1 MPILTGDIKL
11 VASQVMDDVPEGGG
25 APTATVI
32 ADGTSNAIFPD
43 ISELDRAGGRVNLR
57 KLHVSVQTLDTD
69 TYMGSNIIV
78 SEPPADPNVSVTLFS
93 TRDTFDRRDAAS
105 ARVESYLTKGPMWG
119 GMLLENH
126 IAGQRAIQILQGVD
140 AELPRIGQTLVLV
153 QNEGTDSERNQYIR
167 TTEVS
172 AVKRKYEDSSGK
184 MVDMN
189 VVTCS
194 ISDALRTDFQGS
206 EGNAK
211 AAPAA
216 GATRVRD
223 TTVAD
228 AGSYVGVV
236 PLAAAANLG
245 TFGVRAS
252 SVYTQLVPSAQTE
265 TPLVDL
271 KPNGEQVV
279 LSAAGGPV
287 TLTTSVALSQ
297 AHTISVGQALMPNS
311 LRLATAGL
319 NLIDEGG
326 LLTVAGVAV
335 GAVDYANGL
344 ISITD
349 PSVSY
354 FGAKTITYTPAAT
367 PVRSLH
373 TASWAVTAESRSST
387 LVAIFDPPPKPGSF
401 ALSYRAQGRWYTL
414 RDAGNGQLRS
424 AFGSVGAGTLNFNT
438 GSMMV
443 TLAALPDV
451 GTQVLATY
459 GLATADTAVYG
470 VAISAQSV
478 FTLAHQGV
486 APGTVTLSW
495 LTDGVDKTATDDGQ
509 GQLSGDATGKVDYLA
524 GVITFKPLTLPSS
537 GAQVSVE
544 YAWGPPIE
552 EQFQAPERFAP
563 DGHIELVLAN
573 PNVMPRT
580 VKVEWNTVFDE
591 KDLTI
596 EGQISTKWISLTYK
610 PNRDPIV
617 IVHDNGSG
625 GFQTR
630 PECAGVINYAAGTV
644 RFKPDTVIA
653 LPKPNWTKV
662 TIGTQVVDTPWYTG
676 TLATEKTVFGG
687 FVYQTIGAIMPTDMS
702 GYVKVAYRTSAA
714 GNTNTEVFPV
724 QFSIDL
730 TQGSSEPIVG
740 GSCSFTLGGTRFI
753 DRQGSLI
760 TNIDLATG
768 SGMTSGS
775 INYSTGMASLTVLPV
790 GATNA
795 GVINSMVTS
804 QSPMP
809 VTDVQFRTSTAPIRP
824 SSLTVQFVL
833 ADDDAQASH
842 IVTSDANGNIESAN
856 VTGKVDFETG
866 IVFLRFGKWMLA
878 AGNETKPW
886 YDASK
891 IIGGHIFV
899 ASAVMADSIRYAA
912 VAYSY
917 LPLDANILGIDPV
930 RLPSDG
936 RVPIFRPGGF
946 AVVGNTQSITAT
958 VTNGQTINCAR
969 VRLSRVRVVGFDG
982 NVIHSG
988 YAVDLEA
995 GTVSF
1000 TSVAGY
1006 SQPVTIE
1013 HRVEDMAVVSD
1024 VQISG
1029 ELTFTR
1035 PLTHDYP
1042 ITSPASSFVSSALI
1056 AGDLKARVSV
1066 LFDQATWNGT
1076 SWLDGVSG
1084 TAATGTFNDVLAPI
1098 VVTNKGAVTERWALV
1113 FTNTTSFNV
1122 IGEHVG
1128 VIAIGSTG
1136 TDISPNNPATNTPY
1150 FTVPALGWGIGWA
1163 AGNMLRFNTVGAMTP
1178 VWVVRTIQQG
1188 PNTGTQHS
1196 FTLLSRGDVDR
1207 P

>member
-25 APTATVI
+25 APTATAIV
-32 ADGTSNAIFPD
+32 DGTSNAIFPD

-57 KLHVSVQTLDTD
+57 KLHVAVQTMDTD

-78 SEPPADPNVSVTLFS
+78 SAPPADPNVSVTLFS
-93 TRDTFDRRDAAS
+93 TRDTFDRRVAAS

-126 IAGQRAIQILQGVD
+126 IAGQRAVQILQSVD
-140 AELPRIGQTLVLV
+140 AELPRIGQTMVLV
-153 QNEGTDSERNQYIR
+153 QNEGATNERSQYIR
-167 TTEVS
+167 TTEVR
-172 AVKRKYEDSSGK
+172 AVKRKFEDSQGK

-216 GATRVRD
+216 GATKVRD

-236 PLAAAANLG
+236 PLASAANLG
-245 TFGVRAS
+245 TFSIRAS

-287 TLTTSVALSQ
+287 TITTSVAFNNSR
-297 AHTISVGQALMPNS
+297 TISVGQAILPNTFKLTTGS
-311 LRLATAGL
+311 LT
-319 NLIDEGG
+319 LIDDGG
-326 LLTVAGVAV
+326 LLSTSGSAV

-354 FGAKTITYTPAAT
+354 PAAKTITYTPAAA

-387 LVAIFDPPPKPGSF
+387 LVAIFDPAPKPGSF
-401 ALSYRAQGRWYTL
+401 SLSYRAQGRWYTL

-470 VAISAQSV
+470 VAIAAQSV
-478 FTLAHQGV
+478 FTLSHPGV
-486 APGTVTLSW
+486 APGTITLTWVT
-495 LTDGVDKTATDDGQ
+495 GEVDKTATDNGQ
-509 GQLSGDATGKVDYLA
+509 GLLTGDATGKVDYLD
-524 GVITFKPLTLPSS
+524 GVITFKPLILPSS
-537 GAQVSVE
+537 GAQVSIA
-544 YAWGPPIE
+544 YSWGSPIE
-552 EQFQAPERFAP
+552 ENFQAPERFAP
-563 DGHIELVLAN
+563 DGHIEIVLAN
-573 PNVMPRT
+573 PNVLPHT

-596 EGQISTKWISLTYK
+596 EGQISTRWLSLTYK

-617 IVHDNGSG
+617 IVHDNGAG

-630 PECAGVINYAAGTV
+630 PECAAVINYAAGTLS
-644 RFKPDTVIA
+644 FKPDTTIA

-662 TIGTQVVDTPWYTG
+662 VVGTQVIDNTWFTG
-676 TLATEKTVFGG
+676 TLATEKVVFGG
-687 FVYQTIGAIMPTDMS
+687 FIYQTIGAIMPTDLS
-702 GYVKVAYRTSAA
+702 AYVKVTYRTSAA
-714 GNTNTEVFPV
+714 GNSNTEVFPV
-724 QFSIDL
+724 QLAVDL
-730 TQGSSEPIVG
+730 TQSSSEPIVG
-740 GSCSFTLGGTRFI
+740 GSCSFTLGGARYM

-760 TNIDLATG
+760 TNIDPATG
-768 SGMTSGS
+768 SGITSGS
-775 INYSTGMASLTVLPV
+775 INYSSGLASLTVLPV
-790 GATNA
+790 GASNA
-795 GVINSMVTS
+795 GVISSMVTS

-824 SSLTVQFVL
+824 SSLAVQFVL
-833 ADDDAQASH
+833 ADDDAQVSH
-842 IVTSDANGNIESAN
+842 IVTSDANGKIESAN
-856 VTGKVDFETG
+856 VTGKVDYETG
-866 IVFLRFGKWMLA
+866 IVSLAFGKWMLA

-891 IIGGHIFV
+891 IIGGRIFL

-946 AVVGNTQSITAT
+946 AVVGNTQSITAS

-982 NVIHSG
+982 VVIHSG
-988 YAVDLEA
+988 YSADLEA
-995 GTVSF
+995 GLVTF
-1000 TSVAGY
+1000 TSVEGY
-1006 SQPVTIE
+1006 SQPVTVE
-1013 HRVEDMAVVSD
+1013 HRIEDMAVVSD

-1029 ELTFTR
+1029 EITFTR
-1035 PLTHDYP
+1035 ALTHDYP
-1042 ITSPASSFVSSALI
+1042 VTTPASSFVSSALV
-1056 AGDLKARVSV
+1056 AGDLKSRVSV
-1066 LFDQATWNGT
+1066 LFDQT
-1076 SWLDGVSG
+1076 SWSGAWLDILSG
-1084 TAATGTFNDVLAPI
+1084 STATATFNNTQYPI
-1098 VVTNKGAVTERWALV
+1098 LVTNRGCLTERWIV
-1113 FTNTTSFNV
+1113 RFTNTTSFEV
-1122 IGEHVG
+1122 IGENVG
-1128 VIAIGSTG
+1128 VIATGNTST
-1136 TDISPNNPATNTPY
+1136 DCAPNNPSTGAAY
-1150 FTVPALGWGIGWA
+1150 FHLPALGWGNGWA
-1163 AGNMLRFNTVGAMTP
+1163 TGNVLRFNTIGAQFP
-1178 VWVVRTIQQG
+1178 VWVVRTVQQG
-1188 PNTGTQHS
+1188 PETVPDDA
-1196 FTLLSRGDVDR
+1196 FTVLVRGDVDT

>member
-1 MPILTGDIKL
+1 M
-11 VASQVMDDVPEGGG
+11 
-25 APTATVI
+25 
-32 ADGTSNAIFPD
+32 
-43 ISELDRAGGRVNLR
+43 
-57 KLHVSVQTLDTD
+57 
-69 TYMGSNIIV
+69 
-78 SEPPADPNVSVTLFS
+78 
-93 TRDTFDRRDAAS
+93 
-105 ARVESYLTKGPMWG
+105 
-119 GMLLENH
+119 
-126 IAGQRAIQILQGVD
+126 
-140 AELPRIGQTLVLV
+140 VLV
-153 QNEGTDSERNQYIR
+153 QNEGATNEKNQYIR
-167 TTEVS
+167 TTEVN
-172 AVKRKYEDSSGK
+172 AVKRKFEDSQGR

-194 ISDALRTDFQGS
+194 ISDALRTDFQGT

-216 GATRVRD
+216 GATKVRD

-236 PLAAAANLG
+236 PLAAAASLG
-245 TFGVRAS
+245 AFGIRAS

-279 LSAAGGPV
+279 LSVAGGPV
-287 TLTTSVALSQ
+287 TITTSVALNNS
-297 AHTISVGQALMPNS
+297 HTISVGQAIMPNT
-311 LRLATAGL
+311 LRLTTGSL
-319 NLIDEGG
+319 TLVDDGG
-326 LLTVAGVAV
+326 LLSAAGSAV
-335 GAVDYANGL
+335 GEVDYANGL

-349 PSVSY
+349 PAVSY
-354 FGAKTITYTPAAT
+354 AGVKTILYTPAAS

-387 LVAIFDPPPKPGSF
+387 LVAIFDPVPKPGSF

-424 AFGSVGAGTLNFNT
+424 AFGSVGVGTLNFTT

-443 TLAALPDV
+443 TLAALPDA

-470 VAISAQSV
+470 GAIAAQSV
-478 FTLAHQGV
+478 FTLAHPGV

-495 LTDGVDKTATDDGQ
+495 VAGGVSKTATDNGQ
-509 GQLSGDATGKVDYLA
+509 GLLTGGATGTVDYLD
-524 GVITFKPLTLPSS
+524 GVITFKPLILPSS
-537 GAQVSVE
+537 GAQVSIDYSWGAPVE
-544 YAWGPPIE
+544 E
-552 EQFQAPERFAP
+552 TFSAPERFAP
-563 DGHIELVLAN
+563 DGHIEIVLAN
-573 PNVMPRT
+573 PNVLART
-580 VKVEWNTVFDE
+580 VKVEWNTVYDE
-591 KDLTI
+591 NDLAI
-596 EGQISTKWISLTYK
+596 EGQITTRLISLTYK

-617 IVHDNGSG
+617 TVRDNGAG

-630 PECAGVINYAAGTV
+630 PECAAVINYAAGTLS
-644 RFKPDTVIA
+644 FKPDTTIA
-653 LPKPNWTKV
+653 LPKPNWTQV
-662 TIGTQVVDTPWYTG
+662 VIGTDVVDTAWYTG
-676 TLATEKTVFGG
+676 TRAVEKTVFGG
-687 FVYQTIGAIMPTDMS
+687 FTYQTIGAVMPTDLS
-702 GYVKVAYRTSAA
+702 AYVKVSYRTSAA

-724 QFSIDL
+724 QLAVDL
-730 TQGSSEPIVG
+730 TQSSSEPIVG
-740 GSCSFTLGGTRFI
+740 GSCSFTLGGTQFV

-760 TNIDLATG
+760 TNIDPATG
-768 SGMTSGS
+768 SGLTAGS
-775 INYSTGMASLTVLPV
+775 INYTSGMASLTVLPV
-790 GATNA
+790 GASNT
-795 GVINSMVTS
+795 GVITSMVTS

-824 SSLTVQFVL
+824 SSLAVQFVL
-833 ADDDAQASH
+833 ADDDAQVSH
-842 IVTSDANGNIESAN
+842 IVTSDANGKIESAN
-856 VTGKVDFETG
+856 VTGKVDYETG
-866 IVFLRFGKWMLA
+866 IVSLAFGKWELA
-878 AGNETKPW
+878 AGNESMPW
-886 YDASK
+886 YDAAK
-891 IIGGHIFV
+891 VIGGHIFV

-936 RVPIFRPGGF
+936 RVPIFRSGGF

-958 VTNGQTINCAR
+958 VSNGQTINCAR

-982 NVIHSG
+982 NVINTG
-988 YAVDLEA
+988 YTVDLEA

-1000 TSVAGY
+1000 SAVAGY

-1035 PLTHDYP
+1035 PLTHNYP
-1042 ITSPASSFVSSALI
+1042 ITVPPSSFVSSALI

-1076 SWLDGVSG
+1076 TWLDAVSG

-1098 VVTNKGAVTERWALV
+1098 VVTNKGAVSERWALV
-1113 FTNTTSFNV
+1113 FSSTTSFSV
-1122 IGEHVG
+1122 VGEHVG
-1128 VIAIGSTG
+1128 VIALGSTNAD
-1136 TDISPNNPATNTPY
+1136 TSPNNPATNTPY
-1150 FTVPALGWGIGWA
+1150 FTVPALGFGLGWA
-1163 AGNMLRFNTVGAMTP
+1163 VGNILRFNTVGAMTP
-1178 VWVVRTIQQG
+1178 IWVVRTIQQG
-1188 PNTGTQHS
+1188 PNTGTEHS

>member
-32 ADGTSNAIFPD
+32 TDGTSNAIFPD

-57 KLHVSVQTLDTD
+57 KLHVSVQTMDTD

-105 ARVESYLTKGPMWG
+105 ARVESYLTKGPIWG

-126 IAGQRAIQILQGVD
+126 IAGQRAVQILQSVD
-140 AELPRIGQTLVLV
+140 AELPRVGQTMVLV
-153 QNEGTDSERNQYIR
+153 QYEGATNEKNQYIR

-172 AVKRKYEDSSGK
+172 AVKRKFEDSQGK
-184 MVDMN
+184 LVDMN

-194 ISDALRTDFQGS
+194 ISDALRVDFQGS

-211 AAPAA
+211 AAPSAS
-216 GATRVRD
+216 ATRIRD

-245 TFGVRAS
+245 AFSMRAS

-287 TLTTSVALSQ
+287 AITTSVALNTS
-297 AHTISVGQALMPNS
+297 HTISVGQAFMPNS
-311 LRLATAGL
+311 LK
-319 NLIDEGG
+319 LITGSLTLVDDGG
-326 LLTVAGVAV
+326 LLSASGSAV

-349 PSVSY
+349 PAVSY
-354 FGAKTITYTPAAT
+354 AGAKTITYTPAAT
-367 PVRSLH
+367 PTRSLH
-373 TASWAVTAESRSST
+373 TASWAVTTESRSST
-387 LVAIFDPPPKPGSF
+387 LVAIFDPAPKPGSF

-443 TLAALPDV
+443 TLAALPDA

-470 VAISAQSV
+470 AAIAAQSV
-478 FTLAHQGV
+478 FTLAHPGV
-486 APGTVTLSW
+486 APGTVTLTW
-495 LTDGVDKTATDDGQ
+495 VAAGVDKTATDNGQ
-509 GQLSGDATGKVDYLA
+509 GLLTGDATGKVDYLD
-524 GVITFKPLTLPSS
+524 GVITFKPLILPSS
-537 GAQVSVE
+537 GAQVSIE

-552 EQFQAPERFAP
+552 ENFQAPERFAP
-563 DGHIELVLAN
+563 DGHIEIVLSN
-573 PNVMPRT
+573 PNVLPRT
-580 VKVEWNTVFDE
+580 VKLEWNTVFDE
-591 KDLTI
+591 RDLTI
-596 EGQISTKWISLTYK
+596 EGQISTRWLYLTYK

-617 IVHDNGSG
+617 TVHDNGSG
-625 GFQTR
+625 GFDSR
-630 PECAGVINYAAGTV
+630 PECAGVINYAAGTL

-662 TIGTQVVDTPWYTG
+662 LIGTQVVDTTWYTG
-676 TLATEKTVFGG
+676 VLNTEKTVFGG
-687 FVYQTIGAIMPTDMS
+687 FIYQTIGAIMPTDMS
-702 GYVKVAYRTSAA
+702 GYVKVTYRTSAA
-714 GNTNTEVFPV
+714 GSTNTEVFPV
-724 QFSIDL
+724 KLEIDL
-730 TQGSSEPIVG
+730 TQSSSEPIVG
-740 GSCSFTLGGTRFI
+740 GSCSFTLGGTRYI
-753 DRQGSLI
+753 DRQGSLV
-760 TNIDLATG
+760 TNIDPATG
-768 SGMTSGS
+768 SGLTSGS
-775 INYSTGMASLTVLPV
+775 INYSSGMASLTVLPV
-790 GATNA
+790 GATNS
-795 GVINSMVTS
+795 GVITSMVTS

-824 SSLTVQFVL
+824 SSLAVQFVL
-833 ADDDAQASH
+833 ADDDAQVSH
-842 IVTSDANGNIESAN
+842 IVTSDANGRIESAN
-856 VTGKVDFETG
+856 VTGKVDYESG
-866 IVFLRFGKWMLA
+866 IVSLAFGKWELA

-886 YDASK
+886 YEASK
-891 IIGGHIFV
+891 IIGGHLFV

-936 RVPIFRPGGF
+936 RVPIFRAGGF
-946 AVVGNTQSITAT
+946 AVVGHTGKITAT
-958 VTNGQTINCAR
+958 VSNGQTIDCAR
-969 VRLSRVRVVGFDG
+969 VRLSRVRVLG
-982 NVIHSG
+982 NDKAVINTG
-988 YAVDLEA
+988 YSADLDA
-995 GTVSF
+995 GTVTFSNV
-1000 TSVAGY
+1000 TGY
-1006 SQPVTIE
+1006 SQPLTIE
-1013 HRVEDMAVVSD
+1013 HRIEDMGVVRD

-1029 ELTFTR
+1029 EVTFTR
-1035 PLTHDYP
+1035 ALTHNYP
-1042 ITSPASSFVSSALI
+1042 LSVPPSSFLSSALV
-1056 AGDLKARVSV
+1056 AGDLRSRVSIF
-1066 LFDQATWNGT
+1066 FDQATWSNGW
-1076 SWLDGVSG
+1076 SDALSG
-1084 TAATGTFNDVLAPI
+1084 SAATGTYNDVLAPV
-1098 VVTNKGAVTERWALV
+1098 VVTNQGALTERWALV
-1113 FTNTTSFNV
+1113 FTNSTSFNV
-1122 IGEHVG
+1122 MGEHVG
-1128 VIAIGSTG
+1128 VIATASINTELAPMNPSTG
-1136 TDISPNNPATNTPY
+1136 VPY
-1150 FTVPALGWGIGWA
+1150 FTIAAIGWGTGWA
-1163 AGNMLRFNTVGAMTP
+1163 AGNVLRFNTIGAMSP
-1178 VWVVRTIQQG
+1178 VWVVRTVQQG
-1188 PNTGTQHS
+1188 PNTGIEHS
-1196 FTLLSRGDVDR
+1196 FTILSRGDVDR